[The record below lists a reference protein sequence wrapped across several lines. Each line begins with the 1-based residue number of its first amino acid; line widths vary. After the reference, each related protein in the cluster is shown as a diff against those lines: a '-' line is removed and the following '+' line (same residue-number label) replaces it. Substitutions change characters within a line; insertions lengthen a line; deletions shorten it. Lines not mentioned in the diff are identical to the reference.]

1 MAKIKF
7 EKNNPTVFKI
17 ASDEEYLN
25 KITNHNHQDTVY
37 DIDDS
42 HLDNIKKDL
51 VIVQVE
57 DGAVTVSE
65 PFTSENLQGQYG
77 DLFADFLA
85 ERIKFFNSTKTHNQH
100 IYDDAWNKKID
111 DYVSDMVWL
120 SNETSLHVK
129 GKTINQILAENGK
142 EILSEAEV
150 AN

>member
-57 DGAVTVSE
+57 DGAVTE
-65 PFTSENLQGQYG
+65 
-77 DLFADFLA
+77 
-85 ERIKFFNSTKTHNQH
+85 
-100 IYDDAWNKKID
+100 
-111 DYVSDMVWL
+111 
-120 SNETSLHVK
+120 
-129 GKTINQILAENGK
+129 
-142 EILSEAEV
+142 
-150 AN
+150 